1 MKKSYRAEPSDVW
14 SCGIVLVAMLSGGE
28 PSVIFILFFFPV
40 KYFKLLSENA

>member
-28 PSVIFILFFFPV
+28 PSVYFHFVPFFQSGILN
-40 KYFKLLSENA
+40 Y